1 MNSLRALR
9 RDDKKWKIAVLSGPN
24 TAAALRSVPSF
35 ASDLDGWAEAL
46 GVEVQCFQSN
56 HEGKLLEYVHAS
68 SAEVNGY
75 LVNPGGLTRVG
86 ESLRH
91 CLKDSKRPAVE
102 VHWNNAELLNDSI
115 MAPTATSIFSGLG
128 HHSVL
133 GALTSL
139 VLALDDP
146 DFLHPD
152 GVSEFNRAHGTPR
165 SLYQ

>member
-1 MNSLRALR
+1 MDRIKALR
-9 RDDKKWKIAVLSGPN
+9 TSGRRWKIGIIYGPN
-24 TAAALRSVPSF
+24 TTSQIASVPNF
-35 ASDLDGWAEAL
+35 ETDLHSWADDL
-46 GVEVQCFQSN
+46 GVDVDYIQSN
-56 HEGKLLEYVHAS
+56 HEGKLLEFVHSTSLSVDGYV
-68 SAEVNGY
+68 
-75 LVNPGGLTRVG
+75 VNPGGLTRVG

-102 VHWNNAELLNDSI
+102 THWDNSELLGEPI

-128 HHSVL
+128 HRSVL
-133 GALTSL
+133 GALTAL

-152 GVSEFNRAHGTPR
+152 GDSEFNRAHGAPR